1 MSEEKSK
8 NYYEILE
15 VPTTAS
21 SEEIYKGYVRAKN
34 AYSQDSLALY
44 SLMTKEE
51 CDQIIELIEEAYTI
65 ISDPQKRRQYDE
77 ARGIK
82 SVVGTSNKRIESPE
96 INLDEASYRGGSKSD
111 EVSTA
116 ETNMTKIVAKKRFAL
131 DYKTSSEM
139 EEKIE
144 QATDF
149 TGEFLREIRE
159 YKNVDINRMSDMTKV
174 SKTYIRNIEEEN
186 IEGLPAPVYVRGFVY
201 QIAKCLKL
209 NPEMV
214 AMSYLNR
221 LKSKQYQG

>member
-15 VPTTAS
+15 VPTNAT
-21 SEEIYKGYVRAKN
+21 SEEIYQGYVRAKN
-34 AYSQDSLALY
+34 AYGQDSLALY

-51 CDQIIELIEEAYTI
+51 CDQIIDLIEEAYTI
-65 ISDPQKRRQYDE
+65 ISDPEKRRQYDE
-77 ARGIK
+77 ARGIQ
-82 SVVGTSNKRIESPE
+82 SVASSHKRIDSPE
-96 INLDEASYRGGSKSD
+96 KDLDEASQAGGQKSEGRG
-111 EVSTA
+111 A
-116 ETNMTKIVAKKRFAL
+116 EMNMTKIVAKKRFAL
-131 DYKTSSEM
+131 DFQPSAEM
-139 EEKIE
+139 EERIE

-149 TGEFLREIRE
+149 TGPFLREIRE

-214 AMSYLNR
+214 ATSYLGH
-221 LKSKQYQG
+221 LKAKQAQS

>member
-15 VPTTAS
+15 VPTNAT
-21 SEEIYKGYVRAKN
+21 SEEIYQGYVRAKN
-34 AYSQDSLALY
+34 AYGQDSLALY

-51 CDQIIELIEEAYTI
+51 CDQIIELIDEAYTI
-65 ISDPQKRRQYDE
+65 ISDPEKRRQYDQ
-77 ARGIK
+77 ARGIQ
-82 SVVGTSNKRIESPE
+82 SVAAVHKRIDSPE
-96 INLDEASYRGGSKSD
+96 NDLDEASQSRPKSD
-111 EVSTA
+111 EGRPS

-131 DYKTSSEM
+131 DFKPSAEM
-139 EEKIE
+139 EERIE

-149 TGEFLREIRE
+149 TGPFLREIRE

-174 SKTYIRNIEEEN
+174 SKTYIRNIEDEN
-186 IEGLPAPVYVRGFVY
+186 VEGLPAAVYVRGFVY

-214 AMSYLNR
+214 ATSYLGH
-221 LKSKQYQG
+221 LKTKGDEA

>member
-15 VPTTAS
+15 VPTSAS
-21 SEEIYKGYVRAKN
+21 SEEIYQGYVRAKN
-34 AYSQDSLALY
+34 AYGQDSLALY

-51 CDQIIELIEEAYTI
+51 CDQIIDLIEEAYTI
-65 ISDPQKRRQYDE
+65 ISDPQKRKQYDE

-82 SVVGTSNKRIESPE
+82 SVITTHKRIESLE
-96 INLDEASYRGGSKSD
+96 NDLETASRNTIRSSE
-111 EVSTA
+111 EVVRA

-131 DYKTSSEM
+131 EFKEDTIM

-149 TGEFLREIRE
+149 TGDFLREIRE
-159 YKNVDINRMSDMTKV
+159 YKNVDINRMADMTKV
-174 SKTYIRNIEEEN
+174 SKTYIRNIEAEN
-186 IEGLPAPVYVRGFVY
+186 LEGLPAPVYVRGFVY

-209 NPEMV
+209 NPELV

-221 LKSKQYQG
+221 LKSKQLQE

>member
-15 VPTTAS
+15 VPTNAS
-21 SEEIYKGYVRAKN
+21 SDEIYQGYVRAKN
-34 AYSQDSLALY
+34 AYGQDSLALY

-51 CDQIIELIEEAYTI
+51 CDQIIDLIEEAYTI
-65 ISDPQKRRQYDE
+65 ISDPQKRKQYDE

-82 SVVGTSNKRIESPE
+82 SVVTGHKRIESPE
-96 INLDEASYRGGSKSD
+96 NDLETASRNTTRLSSEEG
-111 EVSTA
+111 VRA

-131 DYKTSSEM
+131 EFKEDTVM

-149 TGEFLREIRE
+149 TGDFLREIRE
-159 YKNVDINRMSDMTKV
+159 YKNVDINRMADMTKV
-174 SKTYIRNIEEEN
+174 SKTYIRNIEAEN
-186 IEGLPAPVYVRGFVY
+186 LEGLPAPVYVRGFVY

-209 NPEMV
+209 NPELV

-221 LKSKQYQG
+221 LKSKQLQE